1 MEEAGLC
8 GLREKADMLCNSE
21 SHDILQHQDSNC
33 SATSNKHLLE
43 DEEGSDFIT
52 KNRSWVS
59 PVHCTQESR
68 KELPEQEVAPPSGQ
82 QALQC
87 NRNKEKVLGNEVL
100 LLMQALNTL
109 STPEEK
115 LAALCKKYADL
126 LEESRNVQRQMKIL
140 QNKQAQIVKE
150 KAHLQSEHSKTILAR
165 SKLESFCRELQ
176 HQNKTLKEEHMQ
188 QKKEEEE
195 VLKEVTAHFQ
205 ITLTEIQ
212 AQLEQHEIHNAKLQQ
227 ENVEMGEKLKK
238 LTDQYAL
245 RQEQINKAFKH
256 KELRQQLVDAR
267 LQQTAQLIKE
277 ADERHQRGREFLLKE
292 ATESRHKYE
301 EMKQEEAQLKEQL
314 FLYMDKFE
322 EFQTT
327 MAKTNELFTAFKQ
340 ETEKL
345 RKKIKKLEKEMVIW
359 CTKWENNNATL
370 LQMAEEKTIRDKNY
384 KVFQIKLERLE
395 KLYKA
400 LQIER
405 NELSE
410 KLGVLKGQVSVKVAD
425 VDLAV
430 PVMHS
435 CADLDS
441 SNMLNTSSKRAPG
454 VHLEADPK
462 GMNEAKCYSK
472 ALSTGS
478 PLGID

>member
-1 MEEAGLC
+1 
-8 GLREKADMLCNSE
+8 
-21 SHDILQHQDSNC
+21 
-33 SATSNKHLLE
+33 
-43 DEEGSDFIT
+43 
-52 KNRSWVS
+52 
-59 PVHCTQESR
+59 
-68 KELPEQEVAPPSGQ
+68 
-82 QALQC
+82 
-87 NRNKEKVLGNEVL
+87 
-100 LLMQALNTL
+100 
-109 STPEEK
+109 
-115 LAALCKKYADL
+115 
-126 LEESRNVQRQMKIL
+126 
-140 QNKQAQIVKE
+140 
-150 KAHLQSEHSKTILAR
+150 
-165 SKLESFCRELQ
+165 
-176 HQNKTLKEEHMQ
+176 
-188 QKKEEEE
+188 
-195 VLKEVTAHFQ
+195 
-205 ITLTEIQ
+205 
-212 AQLEQHEIHNAKLQQ
+212 
-227 ENVEMGEKLKK
+227 
-238 LTDQYAL
+238 
-245 RQEQINKAFKH
+245 
-256 KELRQQLVDAR
+256 
-267 LQQTAQLIKE
+267 
-277 ADERHQRGREFLLKE
+277 
-292 ATESRHKYE
+292 
-301 EMKQEEAQLKEQL
+301 MKQEEAQLKEQL